1 MKLEKTEAREN
12 REAQNRNINQLRAH
26 IKRVEED
33 NSGLVRER
41 DHWRAKYE
49 EASTQLKATTKDLK
63 DAEEFLSNADK
74 FPTSKVVHI
83 VERLNA
89 KIFNTAADIVDLVEL
104 SYDPPLQTLDGKTK
118 ENMANFLSGWLGTPL
133 SSFLYSRKECVES
146 SIIQAALQAGIS
158 VFMVWLS
165 SSWDCG
171 ASERVSGVLQEIYA
185 RMRVNGTCTWSL
197 CFQH

>member
-1 MKLEKTEAREN
+1 MAQRRGRLHSYSGNARKN
-12 REAQNRNINQLRAH
+12 REAQNRNLDQLRAH

-49 EASTQLKATTKDLK
+49 EASAQLKATTKDLK

-83 VERLNA
+83 VEQLNA

-104 SYDPPLQTLDGKTK
+104 PYDSPLRTLDERTR
-118 ENMANFLSGWLGTPL
+118 EDTADVFSGWLGMPL
-133 SSFLYSRKECVES
+133 LSFLYSNDEPVEPE
-146 SIIQAALQAGIS
+146 IIQAALQAGIS
-158 VFMVWLS
+158 AFMVWLS

-171 ASERVSGVLQEIYA
+171 RLEHGSEMLQEIYA
-185 RMRVNGTCTWSL
+185 RMKANGTC
-197 CFQH
+197 